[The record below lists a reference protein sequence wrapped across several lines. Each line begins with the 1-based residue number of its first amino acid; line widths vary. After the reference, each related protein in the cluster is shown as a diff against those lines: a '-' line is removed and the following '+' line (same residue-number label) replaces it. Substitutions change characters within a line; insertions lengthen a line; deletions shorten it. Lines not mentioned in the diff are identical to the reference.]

1 MPEVLEEGIGC
12 LRKIK
17 TISSASPP
25 WNMMSPRSI
34 DRRHLSRLY
43 GMDPVPDYI
52 YEAIMRADNGQ
63 STPAEL
69 VVLEH
74 YIKEKKMEIRS
85 KKLEL
90 GIEGQGMRA
99 AVGKTGENVMVNLLR
114 GNLRRTGEDDDDE

>member
-17 TISSASPP
+17 AIPSAPSP
-25 WNMMSPRSI
+25 WDMMSPRSI
-34 DRRHLSRLY
+34 DRRDLSRLY

-69 VVLEH
+69 IVLEH
-74 YIKEKKMEIRS
+74 YIKEKKTEIR
-85 KKLEL
+85 KRKMAL
-90 GIEGQGMRA
+90 GLEGQGARTAM
-99 AVGKTGENVMVNLLR
+99 GKAGENVMVNLLKQNITR
-114 GNLRRTGEDDDDE
+114 IGEDDEDE